1 MPGGILMIQYDS
13 HVHTSFSTDSDTPME
28 EMVRTGIQAHLQ
40 GITFTDHMDYHF
52 PSKYIKKDD
61 MTGTAKAPFSF
72 DFEKYLL
79 RIKELKDLYSGS
91 IQLYCG
97 VEMGL
102 KEDAWEPNWKLS
114 QNPALDYVI
123 GSVHL
128 VNDIDPYYPEY
139 WESYEEKKALLLYF
153 ETTLKN
159 LEQLGEL
166 QVDTLG
172 HLDYIVRYSPSGYR
186 LYSYHMFAD
195 VIDAILAKL
204 IERNI
209 CLEINTAGYK
219 NGGTMPNPGG
229 EIIRRYRDLGGQWI
243 TFGSDA
249 HTTGRLAADFEKAEK
264 LAVSA
269 GFDSYLT
276 FVQRTPVVHPF

>member
-1 MPGGILMIQYDS
+1 MIRYDA
-13 HVHTSFSTDSDTPME
+13 HVHSSFSTDSDTTME
-28 EMVRTGIQAHLQ
+28 EMILMGIQKHLA

-52 PSKYIKKDD
+52 PLKYIKDE
-61 MTGTAKAPFSF
+61 TGKAPFSF
-72 DFEKYLL
+72 DFEEYLSRINEL
-79 RIKELKDLYSGS
+79 RDLYSDRLK
-91 IQLYCG
+91 IYCG

-102 KEDAWEPNWKLS
+102 KEDAWESNWKLS
-114 QNPALDYVI
+114 QDPALDYVI

-128 VNDIDPYYPEY
+128 VNEMDPYYPEY

-153 ETTLKN
+153 ETTLNN
-159 LEQLGEL
+159 LEQLKEL
-166 QVDTLG
+166 QVDSLG

-209 CLEINTAGYK
+209 CLEINTSGYK
-219 NGGTMPNPGG
+219 EGGTMPNPGD
-229 EIIRRYRDLGGQWI
+229 EIIRRYRDMGGKWI

-249 HTTGRLAADFEKAEK
+249 HTIDRLSADFDKAEK
-264 LAVSA
+264 LAVSV

-276 FVQRTPVVHPF
+276 FVQRTPVVHTF

>member
-1 MPGGILMIQYDS
+1 MIRYDS
-13 HVHTSFSTDSDTPME
+13 HVHTSFSSDSDTPME
-28 EMVRTGIQAHLQ
+28 EMILTGIQKHLT

-52 PSKYIKKDD
+52 PLKYVKNDD
-61 MTGTAKAPFSF
+61 KNKTAKAPFSF
-72 DFEKYLL
+72 EIEEYLSRIHEL
-79 RIKELKDLYSGS
+79 RDLYSDR
-91 IQLYCG
+91 IKLYCG

-102 KEDAWEPNWKLS
+102 KEEAWESNWKLS

-128 VNDIDPYYPEY
+128 VNDMDPYYPEY

-153 ETTLKN
+153 ETTLNN

-166 QVDTLG
+166 QMDSLG

-209 CLEINTAGYK
+209 CLEINTSGYK
-219 NGGTMPNPGG
+219 NGGTMPNPSE
-229 EIIRRYRDLGGQWI
+229 EIIRRYQYMGGKWI

-249 HTTGRLAADFEKAEK
+249 HTTDRLTADFDKAEK

-276 FVQRTPVVHPF
+276 FEQRSPVIHEF

>member
-1 MPGGILMIQYDS
+1 MIRYDS

-28 EMVRTGIQAHLQ
+28 EMILTGIQKHLT

-52 PSKYIKKDD
+52 PLKYVKNDD
-61 MTGTAKAPFSF
+61 KNKTAKAPFSF
-72 DFEKYLL
+72 EIEEYLSRIHEL
-79 RIKELKDLYSGS
+79 RDLYSDR
-91 IQLYCG
+91 IKLYCG

-102 KEDAWEPNWKLS
+102 KEEAWESNWKLS

-128 VNDIDPYYPEY
+128 VNDMDPYYPEY

-153 ETTLKN
+153 ETTLNN

-166 QVDTLG
+166 QMDSLG

-209 CLEINTAGYK
+209 CLEINTSGYK
-219 NGGTMPNPGG
+219 NGGTMPNPSE
-229 EIIRRYRDLGGQWI
+229 EIIRRYQYMGGKWI

-249 HTTGRLAADFEKAEK
+249 HTTDRLTADFDKAEK

-276 FVQRTPVVHPF
+276 F